1 MLSPPTILEQLDA
14 EPGGHE
20 ELRKL
25 DFVLSAGGP
34 LGPAAGNSISQVTRL
49 GQFIGSAEVGINPCF
64 YPNTETWDYF
74 EWLPDYRCEME
85 YISSEAISDIFEC
98 VLP

>member
-49 GQFIGSAEVGINPCF
+49 GQFIGFWNHS
-64 YPNTETWDYF
+64 
-74 EWLPDYRCEME
+74 
-85 YISSEAISDIFEC
+85 
-98 VLP
+98 VLLSKHGDLGLF